1 MILLFVD
8 SKHEYFKELI
18 GEHCF
23 FNFDKD
29 GRILLH
35 FFKSEKYIKL
45 KKSGDLVYSG
55 RYAVLRDRDS
65 IFILKDM
72 NNNSNLEG
80 E

>member
-23 FNFDKD
+23 FNLDKD

-45 KKSGDLVYSG
+45 KKSGDLVYIG
-55 RYAVLRDRDS
+55 RYAVLRDGDS
-65 IFILKDM
+65 IFILKNM
-72 NNNSNLEG
+72 NSDNLEG